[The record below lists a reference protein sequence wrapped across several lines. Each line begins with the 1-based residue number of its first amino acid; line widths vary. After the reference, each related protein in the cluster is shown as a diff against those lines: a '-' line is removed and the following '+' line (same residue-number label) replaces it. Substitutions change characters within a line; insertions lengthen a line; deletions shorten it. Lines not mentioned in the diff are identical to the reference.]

1 MKTMTKRIASLALA
15 VMMAVVML
23 ASAVPTKAF
32 AAGVGS
38 LTVTGGSD
46 LVGKDVTIVRV
57 FSATKSDANVAYK
70 LEAVWESFFKGLD
83 GAGLNNYDGE
93 VLSQAA
99 YDYIAK
105 LESNPEDMI
114 ALAKAA
120 REHVR
125 ADKSQ
130 TFDRLSVTVAAV
142 KEANGAKAKFADV
155 ENGYYLVFP
164 EGGSTSAERKTDAM
178 LLSVLGEPKTM
189 AIKSVFPT
197 VDKTVDDS
205 QGNSAA
211 VGDVLTFTLTSAVPD
226 MTDYK
231 KYVFTFKDV
240 LSKGLTLQNN
250 GADATPGDVKSAFT
264 VTIGKDPGTSV
275 TEFTAKAEVGDTE
288 GETKLTIELGNYL
301 LANRDTLKVGDPIT
315 VTYQAKL
322 NEKAVVDDKA
332 GNTNK
337 ATIEYSTDPTD
348 EQGGIPDSSTEDI
361 TKTYT
366 FKFGIEKQDDKKNPL
381 AGAKFQIRKDDGDKT
396 YSADKDQVIKF
407 NRVADDKYILA
418 ANGDVTE
425 ITSPTG
431 GKFSVEGLDEGV
443 YWIEETAAPDGY
455 NKLAKPIKVTITAE
469 IDPDT
474 GGLTNHTVVY
484 GESDSATDHNTGHY
498 IVIVNKAGAELP
510 ETGGMGTI
518 LFTLVGAAAIGYGVY
533 RKRTA
538 KNVA

>member
-1 MKTMTKRIASLALA
+1 
-15 VMMAVVML
+15 
-23 ASAVPTKAF
+23 
-32 AAGVGS
+32 
-38 LTVTGGSD
+38 
-46 LVGKDVTIVRV
+46 
-57 FSATKSDANVAYK
+57 
-70 LEAVWESFFKGLD
+70 
-83 GAGLNNYDGE
+83 
-93 VLSQAA
+93 
-99 YDYIAK
+99 
-105 LESNPEDMI
+105 MI

-125 ADKSQ
+125 ADKNQ
-130 TFDRLSVTVAAV
+130 TFSGLSTTKAAV
-142 KEANGAKAKFADV
+142 KDTDGAKVEFSSV

-275 TEFTAKAEVGDTE
+275 TEFTAKAEVGDKE

-348 EQGGIPDSSTEDI
+348 EQGGTPDSSTGDI
-361 TKTYT
+361 TKTYA
-366 FKFGIEKQDDKKNPL
+366 FKFGIDKQDDKKKPL
-381 AGAKFQIRKDDGDKT
+381 AGAKFQIRKDNSDGN
-396 YSADKDQVIKF
+396 YSPDNDPVIKF
-407 NRVADDKYILA
+407 KQVTDSQYILD
-418 ANGDVTE
+418 ANGSVTE
-425 ITSPTG
+425 IASPKG
-431 GKFSVEGLDEGV
+431 GKFSVEGLDEGA

-455 NKLAKPIKVTITAE
+455 NKLAKPMKVTITAE

-474 GGLTNHTVVY
+474 GELTNHTVVY
-484 GESDSATDHNTGHY
+484 GESDSATDHDTGHY
-498 IVIVNKAGAELP
+498 IVIVNKAGTTLP

-518 LFTLVGAAAIGYGVY
+518 LFTLVGAAAIGYGIY

>member
-32 AAGVGS
+32 ATGVGS

-57 FSATKSDANVAYK
+57 FSATKSDDNVAYK

-105 LESNPEDMI
+105 LESNPEGMI

-125 ADKSQ
+125 ADKNQ
-130 TFDRLSVTVAAV
+130 TFSKLSTTVTAA
-142 KEANGAKAKFADV
+142 KDAGGAKAEFADV

-164 EGGSTSAERKTDAM
+164 EGGSTSGTRKTDAM
-178 LLSVLGEPKTM
+178 LLSVLGEAKTM

-231 KYVFTFKDV
+231 KYVFTFKDI

-250 GADATPGDVKSAFT
+250 GADATLGDVRSAFT

-275 TEFTAKAEVGDTE
+275 TEFTAKAEAGDIE
-288 GETKLTIELGNYL
+288 GETKLTIELGDYL
-301 LANRDTLKVGDPIT
+301 LAHKDTLTVGDPIR

-337 ATIEYSTDPTD
+337 ATIKYSTDPTD
-348 EQGGIPDSSTEDI
+348 EQGGTPDSSTEDI

-431 GKFSVEGLDEGV
+431 GKFSVEGLDGGV
-443 YWIEETAAPDGY
+443 YWIEETAAPDGH

-498 IVIVNKAGAELP
+498 IVIVNKAGTLLP

-518 LFTLVGAAAIGYGVY
+518 LFTLVGAAAIGYGIY

>member
-1 MKTMTKRIASLALA
+1 MKTMTKRIASMALA

-32 AAGVGS
+32 AAGAGS

-57 FSATKSDANVAYK
+57 FSATKSGDNVAYK
-70 LEAVWESFFKGLD
+70 LEAAWEPFFKGLD
-83 GAGLNNYDGE
+83 GAGMSNHDGE

-99 YDYIAK
+99 YDYVAK
-105 LESNPEDMI
+105 LESNTEGMI

-125 ADKSQ
+125 ADKNQ
-130 TFDRLSVTVAAV
+130 TFTGLSTTIAAV
-142 KEANGAKAKFADV
+142 NDASGAKVVFSGVK
-155 ENGYYLVFP
+155 NGYYLVFP
-164 EGGSTSAERKTDAM
+164 EGGSTSGERKTDAM

-197 VDKTVDDS
+197 VDKTVDNS

-250 GADATPGDVKSAFT
+250 GADATLGDVKSAFT
-264 VTIGKDPGTSV
+264 VTIGRDPGTPV
-275 TEFTAKAEVGDTE
+275 DGFTAKAEAGDAE
-288 GETKLTIELGNYL
+288 GETNLTIELGEYL
-301 LANRDTLKVGDPIT
+301 LANRDNLKVGDPIT

-322 NEKAVVDDKA
+322 NEKAVVDNED
-332 GNTNK
+332 GNANR

-348 EQGGIPDSSTEDI
+348 EQGGTPDSSTEDI

-366 FKFGIEKQDDKKNPL
+366 FKFGIDKQDDKKNPL
-381 AGAKFQIRKDDGDKT
+381 PGAKFQIRKDNGDGN
-396 YSADKDQVIKF
+396 YSADNDQVIKF
-407 NRVADDKYILA
+407 KQVTDSQYILD
-418 ANGDVTE
+418 ANGSVTE
-425 ITSPTG
+425 IVSPQG

-455 NKLAKPIKVTITAE
+455 NKLAKPMKVTITAQ
-469 IDPDT
+469 IDPNT
-474 GGLTNHTVVY
+474 GELTNHTVIY
-484 GESDSATDHNTGHY
+484 GENGSATDHKTGHY
-498 IVIVNKAGAELP
+498 IVIENKAGTTLP

-518 LFTLVGAAAIGYGVY
+518 IFTLVGAAAIGYGIY

-538 KNVA
+538 KTVA

>member
-1 MKTMTKRIASLALA
+1 MKTMTKRIASMALA
-15 VMMAVVML
+15 VMMAIAVL
-23 ASAVPTKAF
+23 ASALPAQAF
-32 AAGVGS
+32 AAGTGS

-46 LVGKDVTIVRV
+46 LIGKKVTIVRV
-57 FSATKSDANVAYK
+57 FSATKSGDNVAYT
-70 LEAVWESFFKGLD
+70 LEGAWGPFFKGLD
-83 GAGLNNYDGE
+83 GAGMTNYDGE

-105 LESNPEDMI
+105 LENSPEKMI

-125 ADKSQ
+125 ADKNN
-130 TFDRLSVTVAAV
+130 TFDGLTRSATATGDAS
-142 KEANGAKAKFADV
+142 GAKVEFTSV

-164 EGGSTSAERKTDAM
+164 EGGATSGERKTDAM
-178 LLSVLGEPKTM
+178 LLSVLGEAKSM
-189 AIKSVFPT
+189 IIKSVFPT

-211 VGDVLTFTLTSAVPD
+211 VGDVLTFALTSAVPD
-226 MTDYK
+226 MTNYK

-250 GADATPGDVKSAFT
+250 GIDAAPGDVKTAFT
-264 VTIGKDPGTSV
+264 VTIGKNPGTLV
-275 TEFTAKAEVGDTE
+275 NDFTAQAEKGDNE

-301 LANRDTLKVGDPIT
+301 LANKDTLNVGDPIT
-315 VTYQAKL
+315 VTYQVKL
-322 NEKAVVDDKA
+322 NEKAVVDSDA

-348 EQGGIPDSSTEDI
+348 EQGGTPGSSTEDI

-366 FKFGIEKQDDKKNPL
+366 FKFGIDKQDDKMSPL
-381 AGAKFQIRKDDGDKT
+381 AGAKFRIRKDNGDGT
-396 YSADKDQVIKF
+396 YSADDDQVIKF
-407 NRVADDKYILA
+407 NKLADDRFILA
-418 ANGDVTE
+418 SNGNVTE
-425 ITSPTG
+425 IASPNG

-455 NKLAKPIKVTITAE
+455 NKLANPMKVTIKAE

-474 GGLTNHTVVY
+474 GGLTGHTVVY
-484 GESDSATDHNTGHY
+484 GEKDSATDHNTGHY
-498 IVIVNKAGAELP
+498 IVIENKAGALLP

-518 LFTLVGAAAIGYGVY
+518 LFTLIGAAAIGYGIY

-538 KNVA
+538 KTVA

>member
-1 MKTMTKRIASLALA
+1 M
-15 VMMAVVML
+15 
-23 ASAVPTKAF
+23 
-32 AAGVGS
+32 
-38 LTVTGGSD
+38 
-46 LVGKDVTIVRV
+46 
-57 FSATKSDANVAYK
+57 
-70 LEAVWESFFKGLD
+70 
-83 GAGLNNYDGE
+83 NNYDGE
-93 VLSQAA
+93 MLSQAA
-99 YDYIAK
+99 YDYIAG
-105 LESNPEDMI
+105 LENNPEDMI

-125 ADKSQ
+125 ADKNQ
-130 TFDRLSVTVAAV
+130 TFSKLSTLVTAV
-142 KEANGAKAKFADV
+142 KDDGGAKAEFSNV

-164 EGGSTSAERKTDAM
+164 EGGSTSGKRKTDAM
-178 LLSVLGEPKTM
+178 LLSVLGYPKTM

-250 GADATPGDVKSAFT
+250 GADAELGDVKSAFT
-264 VTIGKDPGTSV
+264 VTIGKDHGTSV
-275 TEFTAKAEVGDTE
+275 NGFTAKAEAGDTE
-288 GETKLTIELGNYL
+288 GETNLTIELGEYL
-301 LANRDTLKVGDPIT
+301 LANRGNLNVGDPIT
-315 VTYQAKL
+315 VTYRAKL
-322 NEKAVVDDKA
+322 NEKAVVDDEA

-348 EQGGIPDSSTEDI
+348 EQGGIPGSSTEDI

-366 FKFGIEKQDDKKNPL
+366 FKFGIYKQDDKRNPL
-381 AGAKFQIRKDDGDKT
+381 AGAKFQIRKDDGDKS
-396 YSADKDQVIKF
+396 YSADTDQVIKF
-407 NRVADDKYILA
+407 KQVTDSQYILD
-418 ANGDVTE
+418 ANGSVTE
-425 ITSPTG
+425 IVSPQG

-455 NKLAKPIKVTITAE
+455 NKLAKPMKVTITAV

-474 GGLTNHTVVY
+474 GELTNHTVVY
-484 GESDSATDHNTGHY
+484 GENDSATDHGAGHY
-498 IVIVNKAGAELP
+498 IVILNKAGTLLP

-518 LFTLVGAAAIGYGVY
+518 IFTLVGAAAIGYGIY

-538 KNVA
+538 KTVA